1 MTHGVRTWQFLPVP
15 LRLFGVLIQSC
26 GVFGGCV
33 LVKILLSG
41 AWKCRCIPVFRL
53 WEEKRSKTLKLNLH
67 QLLAERPCWIHMI
80 CQSQKV
86 LCGLPKDGNSPLS
99 LLSRYSAAWSR
110 VAILI
115 AGIGRTEER
124 RSGVRARPLLTG
136 KACLVAGRAAA
147 QLPQAVTAAAA
158 AGSTGPSAAPSN
170 GGESPAIWCLPKP
183 RNYFSKP
190 KNGFRS
196 WIKTAGDTETDTKRA
211 KQLGQS
217 IWLMIHKCWIKVK
230 LHNLFHRLRFEGS
243 LILKTG

>member
-1 MTHGVRTWQFLPVP
+1 MGSVRPFFAPKHHVDSDDAWCPDVTIPTCSPAAFWCSYSVLWSFWWLCFGENPP
-15 LRLFGVLIQSC
+15 LRGLEVS
-26 GVFGGCV
+26 
-33 LVKILLSG
+33 
-41 AWKCRCIPVFRL
+41 
-53 WEEKRSKTLKLNLH
+53 LH
-67 QLLAERPCWIHMI
+67 TRVPPLRRETIKNFEIKSPSAAQPRPCWIHMI
-80 CQSQKV
+80 CQRQNLV
-86 LCGLPKDGNSPLS
+86 FGLSEAGNSPLS

-217 IWLMIHKCWIKVK
+217 I
-230 LHNLFHRLRFEGS
+230 
-243 LILKTG
+243 

>member
-1 MTHGVRTWQFLPVP
+1 M
-15 LRLFGVLIQSC
+15 
-26 GVFGGCV
+26 
-33 LVKILLSG
+33 
-41 AWKCRCIPVFRL
+41 
-53 WEEKRSKTLKLNLH
+53 KLNLH

-147 QLPQAVTAAAA
+147 QLPQLSQLPPLLARPGHQLPPATEERAQQFGACPNLGIISRNPKMDFA
-158 AGSTGPSAAPSN
+158 AGLKLLEIQRPTQRERSN
-170 GGESPAIWCLPKP
+170 
-183 RNYFSKP
+183 
-190 KNGFRS
+190 
-196 WIKTAGDTETDTKRA
+196 
-211 KQLGQS
+211 
-217 IWLMIHKCWIKVK
+217 
-230 LHNLFHRLRFEGS
+230 
-243 LILKTG
+243 